1 MAFVENEETLDNPMG
16 MVIEEEEV
24 ELPEDMIAEEN
35 PDGSVSFYQEEVP
48 SEQEIPFDANLAEFL
63 DDTSLGALSAQ
74 LLGDIKGDLDSR
86 SEWEETY
93 RKGLDSLGIKY
104 EDFRDFPFEGAS
116 SVTHPL
122 LAESV
127 TQFQAQAYKELMP
140 AGGPVRTQIVGT
152 SNPEIEAQA
161 DRVAEFMNYQIT
173 VEMKEY
179 DPEMDMLLFY
189 LPLSGSAFKKTYY
202 DRVVTR
208 PVSKFVPAEDI
219 IVPYGTTDLESAQR
233 IAQRISMPMNELKK
247 LQFINFYKDVEVLP
261 SDNSTYGSSI
271 RDEEDSLEGV
281 HPSYSDD
288 NLIVYELHAFID
300 LPDFPHRDENGEET
314 GIALPYIVTIDEGS
328 GEILSIRR
336 NYYPEDPFT
345 KIEYFIHYKFLPGL
359 GFYGFGLPHMI
370 GGLARGATSILRQ
383 LIDAGTLANLP
394 GGFKQRGVQLA
405 EEENPIRPGEFR
417 DIDAPAGLR
426 EAIMPLPFKE
436 PSQTLLQLLSLLVQD
451 GRRFVS
457 LADQSFS
464 DMNNETPVG
473 TTVALIERGS
483 RVMSA
488 IHKRCHYAQKQ
499 EFILLADILG
509 RYLPPEYP
517 YNVGNINR
525 LIKSTDFDGRVDIIP
540 VSDPNIFSMSQRVA
554 LAQNILQMVQSNPQ
568 IHGEKGVYEAYRR
581 MYEALNVRDV
591 EQLLPPPPQ
600 PQPKDPALE
609 NNDFTKGMGAQAF
622 EGQNHDAHIKAHMA
636 LMVIPIIQANPTIVA
651 NVNAHIM
658 QHLGLKAR
666 EIVTS
671 TMMEQVVQLMQAQG
685 GMIAPEQQAALA
697 NEIEDRIAETVA
709 AMTEG
714 FAQAQEPSQQK
725 DPLVAIRE
733 QEVMLAARKLELEGE
748 KFKQKSALDSSK
760 AAAQNMVDVA
770 RVEAQNRAI
779 SERSAIARER
789 IAANLVGRIG
799 RG

>member
-16 MVIEEEEV
+16 MVIEEEED

-63 DDTSLGALSAQ
+63 DDTSLWALSAQ

-140 AGGPVRTQIVGT
+140 AGGPVRTQIVGA

-370 GGLARGATSILRQ
+370 GGLARAATSILRQ

-417 DIDAPAGLR
+417 G
-426 EAIMPLPFKE
+426 
-436 PSQTLLQLLSLLVQD
+436 
-451 GRRFVS
+451 
-457 LADQSFS
+457 
-464 DMNNETPVG
+464 
-473 TTVALIERGS
+473 
-483 RVMSA
+483 
-488 IHKRCHYAQKQ
+488 H
-499 EFILLADILG
+499 
-509 RYLPPEYP
+509 
-517 YNVGNINR
+517 
-525 LIKSTDFDGRVDIIP
+525 
-540 VSDPNIFSMSQRVA
+540 
-554 LAQNILQMVQSNPQ
+554 
-568 IHGEKGVYEAYRR
+568 
-581 MYEALNVRDV
+581 
-591 EQLLPPPPQ
+591 
-600 PQPKDPALE
+600 
-609 NNDFTKGMGAQAF
+609 
-622 EGQNHDAHIKAHMA
+622 
-636 LMVIPIIQANPTIVA
+636 
-651 NVNAHIM
+651 
-658 QHLGLKAR
+658 
-666 EIVTS
+666 
-671 TMMEQVVQLMQAQG
+671 
-685 GMIAPEQQAALA
+685 
-697 NEIEDRIAETVA
+697 
-709 AMTEG
+709 
-714 FAQAQEPSQQK
+714 
-725 DPLVAIRE
+725 
-733 QEVMLAARKLELEGE
+733 
-748 KFKQKSALDSSK
+748 
-760 AAAQNMVDVA
+760 
-770 RVEAQNRAI
+770 
-779 SERSAIARER
+779 
-789 IAANLVGRIG
+789 
-799 RG
+799 